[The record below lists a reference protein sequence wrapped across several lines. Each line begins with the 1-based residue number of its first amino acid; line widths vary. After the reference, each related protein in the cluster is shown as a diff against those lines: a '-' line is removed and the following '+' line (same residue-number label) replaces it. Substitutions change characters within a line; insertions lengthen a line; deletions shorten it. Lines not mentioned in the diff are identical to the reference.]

1 MLYLVRTKSSFPHI
15 YVKDHIITDCTITE
29 YKSTDYLPLSW
40 GACQQQTQAFLA
52 EGRTV
57 IVSGAFQYDW
67 EWLPYY
73 YLAQQYHITPIM
85 ISQSDIQVQ
94 MDCVIV

>member
-1 MLYLVRTKSSFPHI
+1 MLYLVRTKSQFPHV
-15 YVKDHIITDCTITE
+15 YVKDHGVVDHTSHQYRSIE
-29 YKSTDYLPLSW
+29 QLPLLL
-40 GACQQQTQAFLA
+40 GVCQQQTQAFLA